1 MSVRPGVLYVVATPI
16 GNLEDISPR
25 ALRILGEVDL
35 IAAEDTRHS
44 RRLLQHY
51 AIGTPLRSYHDFNEE
66 QAGDRLLEILQSGQD
81 VALISDAGTPLISDP
96 GYRLVR
102 AAHERAVRVVPV
114 PGPSAL
120 IAALSAAGLPTDRF
134 LFAGYPPAKK
144 AARREYFAALVDETA
159 TLVFYEAPHR
169 IRACLA
175 DAVEA
180 LGPER
185 EAVLARELTKHFET
199 IRKGTLSELSRDAN
213 EAKDRSRG
221 EFVVLIRG
229 IEAVPAAGEEETAR
243 LLGILLEE
251 MPLKKAAA
259 LAAKISGRKK
269 NELYSLGLALVRSKE

>member
-1 MSVRPGVLYVVATPI
+1 MPVTPGVLYVVATPI
-16 GNLEDISPR
+16 GNLEDISQR
-25 ALRILGEVDL
+25 ALRILGGAHL

-51 AIGTPLRSYHDFNEE
+51 AIDTPLRSYHDFNEE
-66 QAGDRLLEILQSGQD
+66 QAGERLLEILQSGQD

-102 AAHERAVRVVPV
+102 AAHEENIRVVPV

-144 AARREYFAALVDETA
+144 AARREYFASLAGESA

-180 LGPER
+180 FGSER
-185 EAVLARELTKHFET
+185 EAVLAREITKRFET
-199 IRKGTLSELSRDAN
+199 FRKGALAILLQSTD
-213 EAKDRSRG
+213 EAEGRNRG

-229 IEAVPAAGEEETAR
+229 VGAEPAAGEVEAER
-243 LLGILLEE
+243 LLEILLEE
-251 MPLKKAAA
+251 LPLKKAAA
-259 LAAKISGRKK
+259 LAARITGRKK
-269 NELYSLGLALVRSKE
+269 NELYQLGLALVRREE